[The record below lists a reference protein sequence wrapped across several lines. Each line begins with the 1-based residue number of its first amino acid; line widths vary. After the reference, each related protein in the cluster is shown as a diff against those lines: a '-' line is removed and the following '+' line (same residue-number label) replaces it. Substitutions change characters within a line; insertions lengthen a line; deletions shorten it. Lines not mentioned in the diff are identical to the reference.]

1 MILNLDIQ
9 NIPVQK
15 VHVADIDIAYK
26 MLGKD
31 EPILLISGA
40 SADMNAWEPITL
52 RGLSSNHTV
61 IVFDNC
67 GVGNTTSGT
76 RPFSIE

>member
-1 MILNLDIQ
+1 MNSNNITNSLDIQ

-31 EPILLISGA
+31 EPILLYFA
-40 SADMNAWEPITL
+40 Y
-52 RGLSSNHTV
+52 
-61 IVFDNC
+61 
-67 GVGNTTSGT
+67 
-76 RPFSIE
+76 